1 VDAWRRAFAIC
12 FASSRQVQRLNQL
25 ASLSGRIA
33 PTLAVAYKVY
43 QDQAAPGTRMD
54 TETIGSIEKE
64 QEWIRKYRAALDVP
78 SRKGSKLKAVGATFG
93 KVAKILN
100 LALRTVLTKRASTPI
115 PVASA
120 LANTMVLVPTS
131 TTPDQR
137 LHGRQSPAV
146 KSVAPE
152 NIVHLDAA
160 VPEKAS

>member
-1 VDAWRRAFAIC
+1 
-12 FASSRQVQRLNQL
+12 
-25 ASLSGRIA
+25 
-33 PTLAVAYKVY
+33 
-43 QDQAAPGTRMD
+43 MD
-54 TETIGSIEKE
+54 TETIGSIDKE

-100 LALRTVLTKRASTPI
+100 LALRSVLTKRASTPI

-120 LANTMVLVPTS
+120 QETKMVLVPTS
-131 TTPDQR
+131 TTPDRR
-137 LHGRQSPAV
+137 LQGRQNPVV

>member
-1 VDAWRRAFAIC
+1 
-12 FASSRQVQRLNQL
+12 
-25 ASLSGRIA
+25 
-33 PTLAVAYKVY
+33 
-43 QDQAAPGTRMD
+43 MD
-54 TETIGSIEKE
+54 TETIGSTEKE
-64 QEWIRKYRAALDVP
+64 QEWIRKYRAALDLP

-100 LALRTVLTKRASTPI
+100 LALRSVLTKRAGTPT

-120 LANTMVLVPTS
+120 QATKMVLVPTS
-131 TTPDQR
+131 TTPDRR
-137 LHGRQSPAV
+137 LQGRHSPVV

>member
-1 VDAWRRAFAIC
+1 
-12 FASSRQVQRLNQL
+12 
-25 ASLSGRIA
+25 
-33 PTLAVAYKVY
+33 
-43 QDQAAPGTRMD
+43 MD

-100 LALRTVLTKRASTPI
+100 LALRSVLTKRASTPI
-115 PVASA
+115 PAASA
-120 LANTMVLVPTS
+120 QATKMILVPTS
-131 TTPDQR
+131 TTPDRR
-137 LHGRQSPAV
+137 LQDRQSPVV

>member
-1 VDAWRRAFAIC
+1 
-12 FASSRQVQRLNQL
+12 
-25 ASLSGRIA
+25 
-33 PTLAVAYKVY
+33 
-43 QDQAAPGTRMD
+43 MD
-54 TETIGSIEKE
+54 TETIGSIDKE

-78 SRKGSKLKAVGATFG
+78 ARKGSMLKAVGATFG

-100 LALRTVLTKRASTPI
+100 LALRSVLTKRASTPI

-120 LANTMVLVPTS
+120 QETKMVLVPTS
-131 TTPDQR
+131 TTPDRR
-137 LHGRQSPAV
+137 LQGRQNPVV

>member
-1 VDAWRRAFAIC
+1 
-12 FASSRQVQRLNQL
+12 
-25 ASLSGRIA
+25 
-33 PTLAVAYKVY
+33 
-43 QDQAAPGTRMD
+43 MD

-100 LALRTVLTKRASTPI
+100 LALRSVLTKRASTPI

-120 LANTMVLVPTS
+120 QATKVLVPTS
-131 TTPDQR
+131 TTPDRR
-137 LHGRQSPAV
+137 LQDRQSPVV

-160 VPEKAS
+160 VPEKAG

>member
-1 VDAWRRAFAIC
+1 
-12 FASSRQVQRLNQL
+12 
-25 ASLSGRIA
+25 
-33 PTLAVAYKVY
+33 
-43 QDQAAPGTRMD
+43 MD

-78 SRKGSKLKAVGATFG
+78 SRKGSKLKAVGGTFG
-93 KVAKILN
+93 KVAKFVI
-100 LALRTVLTKRASTPI
+100 LALRSVLTKRASTPI

-120 LANTMVLVPTS
+120 QTTKMALVSTS
-131 TTPDQR
+131 TTPDRRPQD
-137 LHGRQSPAV
+137 RQSPIV

>member
-1 VDAWRRAFAIC
+1 
-12 FASSRQVQRLNQL
+12 
-25 ASLSGRIA
+25 
-33 PTLAVAYKVY
+33 
-43 QDQAAPGTRMD
+43 MD
-54 TETIGSIEKE
+54 TETIGSIDKE
-64 QEWIRKYRAALDVP
+64 QEWIRKYRASLDVP

-100 LALRTVLTKRASTPI
+100 LALRSVLTKRASTPI

-120 LANTMVLVPTS
+120 QATKMILVPTS
-131 TTPDQR
+131 TTPDRR
-137 LHGRQSPAV
+137 LQDRQSPVV